1 MCIRDRAESLL
12 LDLRGVPSC
21 RAEAVDCRGGAAWNG
36 VLEGGRVEAVPVP
49 PAGLLRLRKL

>member
-1 MCIRDRAESLL
+1 MHKTAFHKLP
-12 LDLRGVPSC
+12 GYC

-36 VLEGGRVEAVPVP
+36 MLEGGRVEAVPVP